1 MGSAMIKVYARS
13 CERGQKNFYDDI
25 VNSATKSVRDA
36 SDAIRAQIE
45 DDGYVINEDGTCSRK

>member
-1 MGSAMIKVYARS
+1 MIKVYARS

-25 VNSATKSVRDA
+25 VNSTTKSVRDA